1 MGKAVAF
8 TARVE
13 VLVPGPTK
21 HALLL
26 QYCESVPQKVDIFQI
41 IFIKLEIFTG
51 LPGHE
56 GACPWLSHP
65 ARPQRQPH
73 GILQVEMEGV
83 SRFSEG
89 KGEAR
94 KGPRLQTTSTNPLAR
109 DTKVNIGCK

>member
-1 MGKAVAF
+1 MSKAVAL

-13 VLVPGPTK
+13 VLVPGPAK

-26 QYCESVPQKVDIFQI
+26 QYCESVSQKVDIFQI

-51 LPGHE
+51 LRGLE
-56 GACPWLSHP
+56 GACPWQSHP
-65 ARPQRQPH
+65 VRPQRQPR
-73 GILQVEMEGV
+73 GILQVEREGV

-94 KGPRLQTTSTNPLAR
+94 KGPRLQPTSTNPFELEIPR
-109 DTKVNIGCK
+109 